1 MPKNSRPNSPQPV
14 PEPHLLAALLCRR
27 PVQRY
32 AATSEVTLHSYPATR
47 FARIPPAYGGR
58 SLELAGRTS
67 QAVRKN
73 CPEQMKLSLATALAW
88 HALAAMMSNSIDTLN
103 L

>member
-1 MPKNSRPNSPQPV
+1 MKVKVLSADAKSKRIALSMKALMPPTPKNSRPNSPQPV

-58 SLELAGRTS
+58 SLELAGSFTGS
-67 QAVRKN
+67 SK
-73 CPEQMKLSLATALAW
+73 KLS
-88 HALAAMMSNSIDTLN
+88 
-103 L
+103 